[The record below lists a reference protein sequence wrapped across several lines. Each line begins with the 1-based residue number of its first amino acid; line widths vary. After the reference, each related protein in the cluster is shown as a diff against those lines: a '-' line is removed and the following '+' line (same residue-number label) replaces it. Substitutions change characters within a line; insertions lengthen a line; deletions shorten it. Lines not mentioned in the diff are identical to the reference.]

1 MSILVD
7 KGYRY
12 HSDHTFS
19 AFWLRSS
26 VVSVLISLISDRWS
40 RTIQLINSIFL
51 PCLVPGACAILGR
64 GPGIA
69 VPPGAAGGSLTIHNY
84 QSASLRIRVVQPSE
98 IISQRSI
105 QIELIFRLLLKIT
118 VDGPPECDLIN
129 FCPPRGGKTN
139 NVECCPPTEA
149 TSRGFRSRRVLGCR
163 SLRRPGVMGFD
174 PAESPWFRSRRVLGC
189 RSLRRPGFDPT
200 KPRVSIPPSTH
211 WFRSLRRPGFD
222 PAESWGV
229 DPCEAYRVMGFD
241 PAEYWGSRVSIPLS
255 PGGFDP
261 CRGASIGDCQGSVW
275 PGVRSLKTVLLTT
288 HRSSV
293 GRAGDC
299 NCFTAD
305 IPRSMVRIRPV
316 RCGWMAERS
325 KALV

>member
-12 HSDHTFS
+12 YSHHTFS

-84 QSASLRIRVVQPSE
+84 QSASLRIRVVQPRE

-139 NVECCPPTEA
+139 NVECWPPTKA

-163 SLRRPGVMGFD
+163 SLRRPGVMG
-174 PAESPWFRSRRVLGC
+174 SP
-189 RSLRRPGFDPT
+189 
-200 KPRVSIPPSTH
+200 
-211 WFRSLRRPGFD
+211 PGFD

-229 DPCEAYRVMGFD
+229 DPYEGMGFD
-241 PAEYWGSRVSIPLS
+241 PAVSPWFRSRRVPTGFDPSEGRVSIPPS
-255 PGGFDP
+255 PGVSIPAKPTESWVSIPPSTGGAGF
-261 CRGASIGDCQGSVW
+261 
-275 PGVRSLKTVLLTT
+275 RS
-288 HRSSV
+288 H
-293 GRAGDC
+293 
-299 NCFTAD
+299 
-305 IPRSMVRIRPV
+305 
-316 RCGWMAERS
+316 
-325 KALV
+325 

>member
-139 NVECCPPTEA
+139 NVECCPSTEA

-174 PAESPWFRSRRVLGC
+174 P
-189 RSLRRPGFDPT
+189 T
-200 KPRVSIPPSTH
+200 KPWVSIPPSPH
-211 WFRSLRRPGFD
+211 GFRSLRWPGFD

-229 DPCEAYRVMGFD
+229 DPCEAHRVMGFD

-255 PGGFDP
+255 PGGSIPAEADLSETAKGRYGQGFDP
-261 CRGASIGDCQGSVW
+261 
-275 PGVRSLKTVLLTT
+275 
-288 HRSSV
+288 
-293 GRAGDC
+293 
-299 NCFTAD
+299 
-305 IPRSMVRIRPV
+305 
-316 RCGWMAERS
+316 
-325 KALV
+325 

>member
-1 MSILVD
+1 MS
-7 KGYRY
+7 
-12 HSDHTFS
+12 S
-19 AFWLRSS
+19 AGPLR
-26 VVSVLISLISDRWS
+26 R
-40 RTIQLINSIFL
+40 Q
-51 PCLVPGACAILGR
+51 
-64 GPGIA
+64 
-69 VPPGAAGGSLTIHNY
+69 
-84 QSASLRIRVVQPSE
+84 RVV
-98 IISQRSI
+98 
-105 QIELIFRLLLKIT
+105 
-118 VDGPPECDLIN
+118 
-129 FCPPRGGKTN
+129 
-139 NVECCPPTEA
+139 
-149 TSRGFRSRRVLGCR
+149 
-163 SLRRPGVMGFD
+163 GFD
-174 PAESPWFRSRRVLGC
+174 PAESWGVDPYEGRV
-189 RSLRRPGFDPT
+189 SW
-200 KPRVSIPPSTH
+200 VSIPPSTH

-241 PAEYWGSRVSIPLS
+241 PAEYWGSRVSIPPS

-261 CRGASIGDCQGSVW
+261 CRGGSIGDCQGSVW

-299 NCFTAD
+299 NCSTAD

>member
-118 VDGPPECDLIN
+118 VEGPHECEFDLY
-129 FCPPRGGKTN
+129 FCPPRGGFNIT
-139 NVECCPPTEA
+139 
-149 TSRGFRSRRVLGCR
+149 
-163 SLRRPGVMGFD
+163 
-174 PAESPWFRSRRVLGC
+174 
-189 RSLRRPGFDPT
+189 
-200 KPRVSIPPSTH
+200 
-211 WFRSLRRPGFD
+211 
-222 PAESWGV
+222 
-229 DPCEAYRVMGFD
+229 
-241 PAEYWGSRVSIPLS
+241 
-255 PGGFDP
+255 
-261 CRGASIGDCQGSVW
+261 
-275 PGVRSLKTVLLTT
+275 
-288 HRSSV
+288 
-293 GRAGDC
+293 
-299 NCFTAD
+299 
-305 IPRSMVRIRPV
+305 
-316 RCGWMAERS
+316 AERAS
-325 KALV
+325 VRP

>member
-139 NVECCPPTEA
+139 NGECWPPTEA
-149 TSRGFRSRRVLGCR
+149 TSRGFRSRRVLGI
-163 SLRRPGVMGFD
+163 L
-174 PAESPWFRSRRVLGC
+174 
-189 RSLRRPGFDPT
+189 
-200 KPRVSIPPSTH
+200 
-211 WFRSLRRPGFD
+211 
-222 PAESWGV
+222 
-229 DPCEAYRVMGFD
+229 
-241 PAEYWGSRVSIPLS
+241 
-255 PGGFDP
+255 
-261 CRGASIGDCQGSVW
+261 
-275 PGVRSLKTVLLTT
+275 
-288 HRSSV
+288 
-293 GRAGDC
+293 
-299 NCFTAD
+299 
-305 IPRSMVRIRPV
+305 
-316 RCGWMAERS
+316 
-325 KALV
+325 